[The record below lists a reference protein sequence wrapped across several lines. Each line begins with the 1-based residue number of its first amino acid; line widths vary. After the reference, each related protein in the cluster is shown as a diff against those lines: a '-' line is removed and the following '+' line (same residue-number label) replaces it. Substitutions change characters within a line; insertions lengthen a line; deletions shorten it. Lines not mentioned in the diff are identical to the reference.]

1 MYSCIFLCLMTLFL
15 SLDIVHE
22 NLKMGSD
29 GESDQASGTSSDEVQ
44 SPTGV
49 CLRNRVHRRISME
62 VRHERTCTHWRNNRK
77 NALTPL
83 SSPALLFTSSSSF
96 LSASWE
102 IWFERGLGGEVHLLM
117 GSQCH
122 DTDSSPAPGG
132 PQQWL
137 AKRCSVIICPVTTVI
152 FYTVCRLSRDGSDS
166 PLFLLK
172 GCI

>member
-1 MYSCIFLCLMTLFL
+1 MRTWRWARMARATKHRERLQTRCNHQPASVWGTA
-15 SLDIVHE
+15 STD
-22 NLKMGSD
+22 GSPWRWD
-29 GESDQASGTSSDEVQ
+29 TS
-44 SPTGV
+44 
-49 CLRNRVHRRISME
+49 
-62 VRHERTCTHWRNNRK
+62 ER
-77 NALTPL
+77 ALTGAIIAKMRLHPSALLLCSSPPPPL
-83 SSPALLFTSSSSF
+83 SF
-96 LSASWE
+96 
-102 IWFERGLGGEVHLLM
+102 GLMGDLIREEAWGEVHLLM